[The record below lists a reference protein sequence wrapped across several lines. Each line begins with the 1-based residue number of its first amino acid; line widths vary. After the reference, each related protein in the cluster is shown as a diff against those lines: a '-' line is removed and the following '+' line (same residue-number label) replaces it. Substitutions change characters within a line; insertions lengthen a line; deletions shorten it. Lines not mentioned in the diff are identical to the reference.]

1 MSNSLPLPH
10 RQGPPLLSAHGLT
23 KTYGSTRAL
32 DGVDLSISPGE
43 SVAIMGPPARAR
55 PP

>member
-1 MSNSLPLPH
+1 MTNALPLPH
-10 RQGPPLLSAHGLT
+10 RQGPPLLSALGLT
-23 KTYGSTRAL
+23 KTYGTTRAL

>member
-10 RQGPPLLSAHGLT
+10 RQGHPLLSALGLT
-23 KTYGSTRAL
+23 KTYGPTRAL

-43 SVAIMGPPARAR
+43 SVAIMAPPSRAR